1 MCQTDPPGHPI
12 VLWRRSVKNNSEN
25 GRRDNAE
32 EAKTNPITKAMSF
45 PAHFISTLISSSVI
59 YG

>member
-1 MCQTDPPGHPI
+1 
-12 VLWRRSVKNNSEN
+12 VKKSSEN

-32 EAKTNPITKAMSF
+32 EEAKTNPITEAMSF
-45 PAHFISTLISSSVI
+45 PAQFISTLISSSVI